1 MSISPLARREF
12 LRRAAVTGGGGI
24 ALLGGWQARRA
35 HAAPDET
42 LAPFLHGV
50 ASGDPLA
57 DRVVIWTR
65 VTPEHHAGGGGAIPV
80 TWRMSTDPALT
91 NVVARGEAKA
101 TSARDW
107 CVKADVTGLAPGTTY
122 YYDFSVAGDG
132 QGRRTSITGRTKT
145 APAGAADRLRFA
157 VVSCSNYP
165 EGYFNA
171 YRNIADRHDLDAVL
185 HLGDYVYE
193 YGTAGELGRA
203 ADPPHEMVTLA
214 DYRTRYSQY
223 RLDPDLRAAH
233 QQHPFI
239 TVWDDHESTNNSW
252 RDGAANHD
260 SGEGDWFERKAISAR
275 VYDEWM
281 PIRLPDP
288 NEPLKIW
295 RHLPYGDLVDLV
307 MLDTRLWGRD
317 QQPAMF
323 DGTTDDPART
333 MLGFDQEAW
342 LSGQLAASKERG
354 AAWRVLG
361 QQVMFA
367 PLNLAPLPDLPA
379 LNLLRLPS
387 EGLALNPDQWDG
399 YNASR
404 QRVIDV
410 LRGANRSGPIDDVVV
425 LTGDIHTSWANDV
438 PDSAFPV
445 TGYVPGLGRGSVAVE
460 FVTPSVTST
469 NVDDAT
475 GIPSTPIELAAKV
488 ANPHVR
494 WVDLDANGYLVLTLT
509 PESAQSDWFH
519 LATVTEPSTEE
530 RFAAGWAT
538 QRGDNHLSA
547 ARGPAPGGQAA
558 APAPAT
564 DPATLEVSASGVGP
578 MLPLAAAAG
587 AIALRRRRDEEV
599 QR

>member
-1 MSISPLARREF
+1 MPTSSLARREF
-12 LRRAAVTGGGGI
+12 LRRAAVTGGGL
-24 ALLGGWQARRA
+24 ALLGGWQARVA
-35 HAAPDET
+35 HATPDET

-65 VTPEHHAGGGGAIPV
+65 VTPDRAVRQIPV
-80 TWRMSTDPALT
+80 TWRVATDPALT
-91 NVVARGEAKA
+91 QVVGQGKA
-101 TSARDW
+101 GATAERDW
-107 CVKADVTGLAPGTTY
+107 CVKVDVTGLRPGTTY
-122 YYDFSVAGDG
+122 YYGFTAAG
-132 QGRRTSITGRTKT
+132 RSSLTGRTKT
-145 APAGAADRLRFA
+145 APAGTVDRLRFA
-157 VVSCSNYP
+157 VVSCANYP

-171 YRNIADRHDLDAVL
+171 YRNIAGRHDLDAVI
-185 HLGDYVYE
+185 HLGDYLYE
-193 YGTAGELGRA
+193 YGETGELGRA
-203 ADPPHEMVTLA
+203 TDPPHEMVSLA
-214 DYRTRYSQY
+214 DYRARYSQY

-239 TVWDDHESTNNSW
+239 SVWDDHESTNNAW
-252 RDGAANHD
+252 YGGAENHD
-260 SGEGDWFERKAISAR
+260 PGEGDWFERKAIAAR

-288 NEPLKIW
+288 TEPLKIW
-295 RHLPYGDLVDLV
+295 RHLPYGDLADLV

-323 DGTTDDPART
+323 DAATDDPGRT

-342 LSGQLAASKERG
+342 LTERLAASKERG

-399 YNASR
+399 YNANR
-404 QRVIDV
+404 QRVLDV
-410 LRGANRSGPIDDVVV
+410 LRGANRAGRIDDVVV

-445 TGYVPGLGRGSVAVE
+445 TGYVPGIGRGSMAVE
-460 FVTPSVTST
+460 FVTPSVTSA

-475 GIPSTPIELAAKV
+475 GVPSTPIELAAMV
-488 ANPHVR
+488 VNPHVR

-509 PESAQSDWFH
+509 PRSAQSDWFH

-530 RFAAGWAT
+530 RFAAGWET
-538 QRGDNHLSA
+538 KRGDNHLSEA
-547 ARGPAPGGQAA
+547 DGPATDGKRTT
-558 APAPAT
+558 PAPAVA
-564 DPATLEVSASGVGP
+564 PATLELSASGLGP
-578 MLPLAAAAG
+578 VLPVAAVAG
-587 AIALRRRRDEEV
+587 AVALRQRREEEMKP
-599 QR
+599 

>member
-1 MSISPLARREF
+1 MPSLHPARREF
-12 LRRAAVTGGGGI
+12 LRRAAVTGGGL

-35 HAAPDET
+35 HATPDET

-65 VTPEHHAGGGGAIPV
+65 VEPGSADRKIPV
-80 TWRMSTDPALT
+80 TWRVATDPGLT
-91 NVVARGEAKA
+91 EVVARGEAKA
-101 TSARDW
+101 TAERDW
-107 CVKADVTGLAPGTTY
+107 CVKVDVTGLRPGTTY
-122 YYDFSVAGDG
+122 YYGFTTAG
-132 QGRRTSITGRTKT
+132 RSSLTGRTKT
-145 APAGAADRLRFA
+145 APTGATDRLRFA

-171 YRNIADRHDLDAVL
+171 YRNIARRHDLDAVI
-185 HLGDYVYE
+185 HLGDYLYE
-193 YGTAGELGRA
+193 YGETGELGRA
-203 ADPPHEMVTLA
+203 SDPPHEMVSLA
-214 DYRTRYSQY
+214 DYRARYSQY

-239 TVWDDHESTNNSW
+239 TVWDDHESTDNSW
-252 RDGAANHD
+252 YGGAENHD
-260 SGEGDWFERKAISAR
+260 PGEGDWFERKAISAR

-288 NEPLKIW
+288 AEPLKIW
-295 RHLPYGDLVDLV
+295 RHLPYGDLADLV

-323 DGTTDDPART
+323 GAATDDPGRT
-333 MLGFDQEAW
+333 ILGFDQEAW
-342 LSGQLAASKERG
+342 LTERLAASAERG

-399 YNASR
+399 YNANR
-404 QRVIDV
+404 QRLLDV
-410 LRGANRSGPIDDVVV
+410 LRGANRAGRIDDVVV

-445 TGYVPGLGRGSVAVE
+445 TGYVPGAGRGSMAVE
-460 FVTPSVTST
+460 FVTPSVTSA
-469 NVDDAT
+469 NVDEIT
-475 GIPSTPIELAAKV
+475 GVPSTPVELAARV

-509 PESAQSDWFH
+509 PESAQSDWYH
-519 LATVTEPSTEE
+519 LATVTQPSTEE

-538 QRGDNHLSA
+538 GRGENHLSKA
-547 ARGPAPGGQAA
+547 GGPASDGLLAT
-558 APAPAT
+558 PAPSIQ
-564 DPATLEVSASGVGP
+564 PAALELSASGLGP
-578 MLPLAAAAG
+578 VLPVAAVAVAG
-587 AIALRRRRDEEV
+587 AVALRQRREEEKS
-599 QR
+599 

>member
-1 MSISPLARREF
+1 MSTPPLARREF

-65 VTPEHHAGGGGAIPV
+65 VTPDRPGGDIPV
-80 TWRMSTDPALT
+80 TWRVATDPALSK
-91 NVVARGEAKA
+91 VVAQGQAKA
-101 TSARDW
+101 ASVRDW
-107 CVKADVTGLAPGTTY
+107 CVKVDVTGLRPGTTY
-122 YYDFSVAGDG
+122 YYGFTSGG
-132 QGRRTSITGRTKT
+132 RTSITGRTRT
-145 APAGAADRLRFA
+145 APAGAVDRLRFA

-165 EGYFNA
+165 DGYFNA
-171 YRNIADRHDLDAVL
+171 YRNIADRHDLDAVI

-193 YGTAGELGRA
+193 YGEVGELGRA
-203 ADPPHEMVTLA
+203 TDPAHEMVTLD
-214 DYRTRYSQY
+214 DYRRRYAQY

-233 QQHPFI
+233 QQHAFI
-239 TVWDDHESTNNSW
+239 TVWDDHESTNNAW
-252 RDGAANHD
+252 RDGAENHD
-260 SGEGDWFERKAISAR
+260 AGEGTWSERKAISAR

-288 NEPLKIW
+288 SDPLKIW
-295 RHLPYGDLVDLV
+295 RHLPYGDLADLV

-342 LSGQLAASKERG
+342 LTEQLAASKERG

-379 LNLLRLPS
+379 LDLLRLPS

-399 YNASR
+399 YNANR

-410 LRGANRSGPIDDVVV
+410 LRGANRAGRIDDVVV

-460 FVTPSVTST
+460 FVTPSVTSG
-469 NVDDAT
+469 NVDEAT
-475 GIPSTPIELAAKV
+475 GVPSTPIELAAKLL
-488 ANPHVR
+488 NPHVR

-509 PESAQSDWFH
+509 PEAAQSDWFH

-530 RFAAGWAT
+530 RFAAAWAT
-538 QRGDNHLSA
+538 RRGDNRLSD
-547 ARGPAPGGQAA
+547 ARGPVPDGKAA

-564 DPATLEVSASGVGP
+564 AVQTLEVSASGLVP
-578 MLPLAAAAG
+578 ALPLAAAAG

>member
-1 MSISPLARREF
+1 MSTSPLARREF
-12 LRRAAVTGGGGI
+12 LRRAAATGGGL
-24 ALLGGWQARRA
+24 ALLAGWQARRA

-65 VTPEHHAGGGGAIPV
+65 ITPEDAGGVIRV
-80 TWRMSTDPALT
+80 TWRMATDAALT
-91 NVVARGEAKA
+91 EVVARGEAEA
-101 TSARDW
+101 MPARDW
-107 CVKADVTGLAPGTTY
+107 CVKVDVPGLRPGTTY
-122 YYDFSVAGDG
+122 YYGFSTAGHG
-132 QGRRTSITGRTKT
+132 EGRRTSVTGRTKT

-171 YRNIADRHDLDAVL
+171 YRNIANRHDLDAVI

-193 YGTAGELGRA
+193 YGETGELGRA
-203 ADPPHEMVTLA
+203 TDPPHEMVRLE
-214 DYRTRYSQY
+214 DYRARYSQY

-239 TVWDDHESTNNSW
+239 AVWDDHESTNNSW
-252 RDGAANHD
+252 RDGAENHD
-260 SGEGDWFERKAISAR
+260 PGEGAWVDRKAISAR

-288 NEPLKIW
+288 AEPLKIW
-295 RHLPYGDLVDLV
+295 RHLPYGDLADLV

-323 DGTTDDPART
+323 DAATDDPART

-342 LSGQLAASKERG
+342 LTEQLAASKERG

-367 PLNLAPLPDLPA
+367 PMNLAPLPDLPA

-399 YNASR
+399 YNANR
-404 QRVIDV
+404 QRVLDV
-410 LRGANRSGPIDDVVV
+410 LRGANRAGRIDDVVV

-445 TGYVPGLGRGSVAVE
+445 TGYVPGLGRGSMAVE
-460 FVTPSVTST
+460 LVTPSVTSA

-488 ANPHVR
+488 VNPHVR

-509 PESAQSDWFH
+509 SESAQSDWFH
-519 LATVTEPSTEE
+519 LATVKEPSTEE
-530 RFAAGWAT
+530 HFAAAWAT
-538 QRGDNHLSA
+538 RRGDNHLSRA
-547 ARGPAPGGQAA
+547 DE
-558 APAPAT
+558 PAT
-564 DPATLEVSASGVGP
+564 DGQHASPAPVTQPATLELSASGLGP
-578 MLPLAAAAG
+578 LLPVAAVAG
-587 AIALRRRRDEEV
+587 AVALRQRREEEEKS
-599 QR
+599 

>member
-1 MSISPLARREF
+1 MSTPPLARREF

-65 VTPEHHAGGGGAIPV
+65 VTPDRGTGDVPV
-80 TWRMSTDPALT
+80 TWRVATDPGLT
-91 NVVARGEAKA
+91 EVVAKGRVKA
-101 TSARDW
+101 TAARDW
-107 CVKADVTGLAPGTTY
+107 CVKVDVAGLRPGTTY
-122 YYDFSVAGDG
+122 YYDFASGG
-132 QGRRTSITGRTKT
+132 RTSLTGRTRT

-171 YRNIADRHDLDAVL
+171 YRNIAERHDLDAVL

-214 DYRTRYSQY
+214 DYRTRYAQY

-239 TVWDDHESTNNSW
+239 TVWDDHESTNNAW
-252 RDGAANHD
+252 RDGAENHD
-260 SGEGDWFERKAISAR
+260 PGEGAWAERKAISAR

-295 RHLPYGDLVDLV
+295 RHLPYGDLADLV

-342 LSGQLAASKERG
+342 LTEQLAASKERG

-399 YNASR
+399 YNANR

-410 LRGANRSGPIDDVVV
+410 LRGANRSGRIDDVVV
-425 LTGDIHTSWANDV
+425 LTGDIHCSWANDV

-445 TGYVPGLGRGSVAVE
+445 TGYVPGLGRGSMAVE

-469 NVDDAT
+469 NVDDVT

-488 ANPHVR
+488 LNPHLR

-519 LATVTEPSTEE
+519 LATVTEPSAEE
-530 RFAAGWAT
+530 HFAAGWAT
-538 QRGDNHLSA
+538 RRGDNHLSRA
-547 ARGPAPGGQAA
+547 SGPATDGIVA
-558 APAPAT
+558 APAPAME
-564 DPATLEVSASGVGP
+564 PAMLPVSASGLGP
-578 MLPLAAAAG
+578 VVPLAAAAG
-587 AIALRRRRDEEV
+587 ALALRRRRDEEV

>member
-1 MSISPLARREF
+1 MSTPPLARREF
-12 LRRAAVTGGGGI
+12 LRRAAVTGGGI

-35 HAAPDET
+35 HAAPEET

-50 ASGDPLA
+50 ASGDPLS

-65 VTPEHHAGGGGAIPV
+65 VTPDRPGEVIPV
-80 TWRMSTDPALT
+80 TWRVATDPGLSE
-91 NVVARGEAKA
+91 VVAQGQAKA
-101 TSARDW
+101 ASTRDW
-107 CVKADVTGLAPGTTY
+107 CVKVDVAGLRAGTTY
-122 YYDFSVAGDG
+122 YYRFASGG
-132 QGRRTSITGRTKT
+132 RTSITGRTRT
-145 APAGAADRLRFA
+145 APAGAVDRLRFA

-171 YRNIADRHDLDAVL
+171 YRNIAGRHDLDAVV

-193 YGTAGELGRA
+193 YGAAGELGRA
-203 ADPPHEMVTLA
+203 ADPPREMVTLD
-214 DYRTRYSQY
+214 DYRTRYAQY

-252 RDGAANHD
+252 YGGADNHD
-260 SGEGDWFERKAISAR
+260 PGEGDWFERKAIAAR

-288 NEPLKIW
+288 ADPLKIW
-295 RHLPYGDLVDLV
+295 RHLPYGDLADLV

-342 LSGQLAASKERG
+342 LTEQLAASKQRG

-399 YNASR
+399 YNANR

-410 LRGANRSGPIDDVVV
+410 LRGANRAGRIDDVVV

-445 TGYVPGLGRGSVAVE
+445 TGYVPGLGRGSMAVE
-460 FVTPSVTST
+460 FVTPSVTSA

-475 GIPSTPIELAAKV
+475 GVPSTPIELAAKV

-538 QRGDNHLSA
+538 RRGDNHLTEA
-547 ARGPAPGGQAA
+547 AGPAPGGRAA
-558 APAPAT
+558 APAPAMVG
-564 DPATLEVSASGVGP
+564 ASTLEVSASELGP
-578 MLPLAAAAG
+578 VLPLAAAAG

-599 QR
+599 QP

>member
-1 MSISPLARREF
+1 MSTPPLARREF

-35 HAAPDET
+35 HAAPDDA

-65 VTPEHHAGGGGAIPV
+65 VTPDQAGSRDSKV
-80 TWRMSTDPALT
+80 TWRMATDPGLT
-91 NVVARGEAKA
+91 KIVAKGRVNA
-101 TSARDW
+101 TADRDW
-107 CVKADVTGLAPGTTY
+107 CVKVDVTRLQPGTTY
-122 YYDFSVAGDG
+122 YYDFTSGG
-132 QGRRTSITGRTKT
+132 RTSITGRTRT
-145 APAGAADRLRFA
+145 APAGAAERLRFA

-171 YRNIADRHDLDAVL
+171 YRSVADRHDLDAVI

-193 YGTAGELGRA
+193 YGEAGELGRA
-203 ADPPHEMVTLA
+203 TDPPHEMVTLA
-214 DYRTRYSQY
+214 DYRTRYAQY

-239 TVWDDHESTNNSW
+239 AVWDDHESTNNSW
-252 RDGAANHD
+252 YGGADNHD
-260 SGEGDWFERKAISAR
+260 PGEGDWFERKAISAR

-281 PIRLPDP
+281 PIRLPDSA
-288 NEPLKIW
+288 EPLKIW
-295 RHLPYGDLVDLV
+295 RHLPYGELADLV

-342 LSGQLAASKERG
+342 LTEQLAASKERG
-354 AAWRVLG
+354 TAWRVLG

-379 LNLLRLPS
+379 LNLLRLPR

-399 YNASR
+399 YNANR

-410 LRGANRSGPIDDVVV
+410 LRGANRSGRIDDVVV

-445 TGYVPGLGRGSVAVE
+445 TGYVPELGRGSMAVE
-460 FVTPSVTST
+460 FVTPSVTSA

-538 QRGDNHLSA
+538 QRGDNHLSE
-547 ARGPAPGGQAA
+547 ARGPAPGGQVA
-558 APAPAT
+558 APAPAI
-564 DPATLEVSASGVGP
+564 DRATLEVSASGLGP
-578 MLPLAAAAG
+578 VLPLAAAAG

>member
-1 MSISPLARREF
+1 MSAPPLARRDF

-65 VTPEHHAGGGGAIPV
+65 VTPARPGDVIPV
-80 TWRMSTDPALT
+80 TWRVATDPDLSK
-91 NVVARGEAKA
+91 VVAQGQTKA
-101 TSARDW
+101 GSNRDW
-107 CVKADVTGLAPGTTY
+107 CVKVDVTGLRPGTTY
-122 YYDFSVAGDG
+122 YYGFTSG
-132 QGRRTSITGRTKT
+132 GRASITGRTRT
-145 APAGAADRLRFA
+145 APAGAVDRLRFA

-171 YRNIADRHDLDAVL
+171 YRNIAGRHDLDAVV

-193 YGTAGELGRA
+193 YGEAGELGRA
-203 ADPPHEMVTLA
+203 ADPPHEMVTLD
-214 DYRTRYSQY
+214 DYRTRYAQY

-252 RDGAANHD
+252 YGGADNHD
-260 SGEGDWFERKAISAR
+260 PGEGEWFERKAIAAR

-288 NEPLKIW
+288 ADPLKIW
-295 RHLPYGDLVDLV
+295 RHLPYGDLADLV

-317 QQPAMF
+317 QQPVMF

-342 LSGQLAASKERG
+342 LTERLAASKERG

-399 YNASR
+399 YNANR

-410 LRGANRSGPIDDVVV
+410 LRGANRAGRMDDVVV

-445 TGYVPGLGRGSVAVE
+445 TGYVPGLGRGSMAVE
-460 FVTPSVTST
+460 FVTPSVTSA

-538 QRGDNHLSA
+538 RRGDNHLSEA
-547 ARGPAPGGQAA
+547 GGPAPGGTAA
-558 APAPAT
+558 APAPTTEASS
-564 DPATLEVSASGVGP
+564 LEVSASGLGP
-578 MLPLAAAAG
+578 VLPLAAAAG
-587 AIALRRRRDEEV
+587 AIALRRRRDEEL
-599 QR
+599 QP

>member
-1 MSISPLARREF
+1 MHTSHLARRDF
-12 LRRAAVTGGGGI
+12 LRRAGITAGGSL

-65 VTPEHHAGGGGAIPV
+65 VTPDRTGPIPV
-80 TWRMSTDPALT
+80 TWKVARDPALRD
-91 NVVARGEAKA
+91 VVAQGSTKA
-101 TSARDW
+101 TDARDF
-107 CVKADVTGLAPGTTY
+107 CVKVDVTGLLPGTTY
-122 YYDFSVAGDG
+122 YYGFTTAG
-132 QGRRTSITGRTKT
+132 RSSLTGRTKT
-145 APAGAADRLRFA
+145 APAGAAERLRFA

-171 YRNIADRHDLDAVL
+171 YRNIAGRHDLDAVI
-185 HLGDYVYE
+185 HLGDYLYE
-193 YGTAGELGRA
+193 YGTVGELGRA
-203 ADPPHEMVTLA
+203 ADPPYEMVSLQ

-239 TVWDDHESTNNSW
+239 TVWDDHESTNDAW
-252 RDGAANHD
+252 RDGAENHD
-260 SGEGDWFERKAISAR
+260 PGEGDWLTRKAISAR

-288 NEPLKIW
+288 DEPLKIW
-295 RHLPYGDLVDLV
+295 RHLPYGDLADLV

-323 DGTTDDPART
+323 DAATDDPGRT

-342 LSGQLAASKERG
+342 LTEQLAASKERG

-379 LNLLRLPS
+379 LNLLRLAS

-399 YNASR
+399 YNANR
-404 QRVIDV
+404 QRVLDV
-410 LRGANRSGPIDDVVV
+410 LRGANRAGRIDDVVV

-445 TGYVPGLGRGSVAVE
+445 TGYVPRLGRGSMAVE
-460 FVTPSVTST
+460 FVTPSVTSS

-475 GIPSTPIELAAKV
+475 GIPSAPLELAAKV

-509 PESAQSDWFH
+509 SESAQSDWFH
-519 LATVTEPSTEE
+519 LATVKEPSTEE
-530 RFAAGWAT
+530 RFAAAWAT
-538 QRGDNHLSA
+538 RRGQNHLSEA
-547 ARGPAPGGQAA
+547 GGPATDDGGA
-558 APAPAT
+558 APAPVT
-564 DPATLEVSASGVGP
+564 QRATLELSVSGLGP
-578 MLPLAAAAG
+578 ALPVAAVAG
-587 AIALRRRRDEEV
+587 AVALRQRREEEKS
-599 QR
+599 